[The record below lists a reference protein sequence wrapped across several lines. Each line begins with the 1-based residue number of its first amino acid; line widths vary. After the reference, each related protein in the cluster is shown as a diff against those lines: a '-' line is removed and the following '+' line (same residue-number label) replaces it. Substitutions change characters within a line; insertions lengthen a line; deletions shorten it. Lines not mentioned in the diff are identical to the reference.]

1 MMGKMSREKGKRGE
15 RMAAKELKK
24 LGIEARR
31 AQQYCGEAGDADLI
45 TDVEGLH
52 FEVKNVERFNLH
64 AALEQAERDK
74 RDGEVSVVL
83 HKRNGKRL
91 VVIHYLEDWDKV
103 TLSLPFEK
111 GGDDAG

>member
-1 MMGKMSREKGKRGE
+1 MIGKMSRQKGKRGE
-15 RMAAKELKK
+15 RMAAKELGK

-52 FEVKNVERFNLH
+52 FEVMNVERFNLH
-64 AALEQAERDK
+64 TALEQAERDK

-103 TLSLPFEK
+103 TLSLPFQK
-111 GGDDAG
+111 DRDDTE